1 MEFNFLKYPIILTS
15 FFLTTL
21 VGVDVDDGVSFL
33 TKFSNR
39 DSVSDI
45 PLFLI

>member
-1 MEFNFLKYPIILTS
+1 
-15 FFLTTL
+15 LTTGVV
-21 VGVDVDDGVSFL
+21 VGVDVGVSFL